1 MSFFLASISYNIT
14 MRKVHIGHGGH
25 LIDGWENYERGEVD
39 IMEHLPWED
48 SSVDRI
54 MLEHV
59 LEHVPH
65 PHGFCFLR
73 EAHRVLVPGGIL
85 RVIVPDVVQISRN
98 ATEEYIA
105 FIKRTTHRTPVD
117 AIIGCWGHWAAYTD
131 DMLEVF
137 LKEAGFSVCKKCEP
151 MRSEDEHLIGIDQHH
166 KEIGEEFN
174 RIESV
179 IFDAYK
185 GYI

>member
-1 MSFFLASISYNIT
+1 
-14 MRKVHIGHGGH
+14 MRKIHIGHGGH
-25 LIDGWENYERGEVD
+25 LLDGWENYEKDEVD
-39 IMEHLPWED
+39 IMQPLHWED
-48 SSVDRI
+48 CSVDRI
-54 MLEHV
+54 FLEHV

-65 PHGFCFLR
+65 PHGYCFLR
-73 EAHRVLVPGGIL
+73 EANRVLKPGGIL

-98 ATEEYIA
+98 TTDAYAA
-105 FIKRTTHRTPVD
+105 FIKDRTHRTPVD
-117 AIIGCWGHWAAYTD
+117 AIIGCWGHWASYTA

-137 LKEAGFSVCKKCEP
+137 LKEAGFSECRRCEP
-151 MRSEDEHLIGIDQHH
+151 LCSDDKCLIGIDQHH
-166 KEIGEEFN
+166 KEIGDEFN

>member
-1 MSFFLASISYNIT
+1 

-25 LIDGWENYERGEVD
+25 LIDGWENYERDEVD
-39 IMEHLPWED
+39 IMQPLPWED
-48 SSVDRI
+48 SSIDRI

-73 EAHRVLVPGGIL
+73 EAHRVLAPGGIL

-98 ATEEYIA
+98 ATDEYIA
-105 FIKRTTHRTPVD
+105 FIKRATNHTPVD
-117 AIIGCWGHWAAYTD
+117 AVIGCWGHWSAYTA

-137 LKEAGFSVCKKCEP
+137 LKEAGFSVCKKHEP
-151 MRSEDEHLIGIDQHH
+151 MCSEDEHLIGIDQHH